1 MTGLQDLKMRGVGVV
16 DLRRRRSYNTVEL
29 QRVNDTSISAGI
41 AGYRHAAR
49 ERSVTDGDSAYNR

>member
-1 MTGLQDLKMRGVGVV
+1 VV

-49 ERSVTDGDSAYNR
+49 ERSVTGGDSAYNR